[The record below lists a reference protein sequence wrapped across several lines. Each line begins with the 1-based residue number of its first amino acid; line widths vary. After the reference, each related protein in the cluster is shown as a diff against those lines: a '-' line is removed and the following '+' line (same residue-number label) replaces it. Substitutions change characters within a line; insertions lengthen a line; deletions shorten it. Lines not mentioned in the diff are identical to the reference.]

1 MAIEVRKI
9 VGIVENGAVVRGYMT
24 KHELDESGQE
34 MRTPRDVELTDEQ
47 IAAFNAADILSA

>member
-9 VGIVENGAVVRGYMT
+9 VGILENGAVVRGYVT
-24 KHELDESGQE
+24 QHELDESGQE

-47 IAAFNAADILSA
+47 IAAFNAAGIFSA